1 MSARRASLWVL
12 GALILVMI
20 AIMKLVTGPILLEAA
35 EGQRIFDARF
45 GYSYEEARAY
55 LKALDPHGLR
65 VYLGPQ
71 RQIDTIFPV
80 LMALFVIGLTL
91 RSINIAS
98 WGSRGA
104 FILGAVAMAG
114 FDLLENA
121 RVADM
126 LVSGAMIITP
136 EQVAAA
142 STVTIFKFITYG
154 VVLTCLVLSIAV
166 EHWKDRTAK
175 AGAA

>member
-20 AIMKLVTGPILLEAA
+20 GIMKLVTGPILSEAA
-35 EGQRIFDARF
+35 NGQAIFDTRF

-91 RSINIAS
+91 RSINDAS

-126 LVSGAMIITP
+126 LIAGPLGITP
-136 EQVAAA
+136 DQVAAA
-142 STVTIFKFITYG
+142 STVTVFKFITYG
-154 VVLTCLVLSIAV
+154 VVLTCLAV
-166 EHWKDRTAK
+166 SVGVERLHARGSS
-175 AGAA
+175 GAEV